1 MGRIEITGIDD
12 LLKKLSDLS
21 DLGKVEGIAKKA
33 VDAAQPMNEAA
44 MRSAIASVEHG
55 PYATGSVSSSVTST
69 ETKIN
74 SYGAYAVARPTG
86 RDAKGVRNGEK
97 AAYLQY
103 GSPRD
108 GPKKLAPRPWRQKAV
123 NSCEK
128 ACLARME
135 EVLKTEM
142 GLE

>member
-21 DLGKVEGIAKKA
+21 DLGKVEEIAKKA

-44 MRSAIASVEHG
+44 MRSAIASVEYG

-69 ETKIN
+69 EAKIN
-74 SYGAYAVARPTG
+74 SYGAYAVARPIG

-103 GSPRD
+103 GTSRM
-108 GPKKLAPRPWRQKAV
+108 AARPWRQKAV
-123 NSCEK
+123 SSAEK

-135 EVLKTEM
+135 EVLKAEM